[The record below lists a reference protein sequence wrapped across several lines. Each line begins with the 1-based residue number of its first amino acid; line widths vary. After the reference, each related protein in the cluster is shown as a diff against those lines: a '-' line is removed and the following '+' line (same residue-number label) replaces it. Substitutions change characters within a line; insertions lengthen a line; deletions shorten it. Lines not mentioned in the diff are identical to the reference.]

1 MLEDIEVGDIVI
13 NDLGEETTV
22 TKVYKYGI
30 QKTQLSFKSLIT
42 GWLYGS
48 PRKSWSYEN
57 NGEFVRDPSDRKASN
72 LVKVI
77 KHV

>member
-1 MLEDIEVGDIVI
+1 MLEDIEVGDVVI

-22 TKVYKYGI
+22 TKVYKDAI
-30 QKTQLSFKSLIT
+30 QRTQLSFKSPIT
-42 GWLYGS
+42 GWLYET
-48 PRKSWSYEN
+48 RRLSWSYEN
-57 NGEFVRDPSDRKASN
+57 NGEFVRDPNDRKACN